1 MLKKSLLIGSLLG
14 IISTFS
20 LAASEK
26 IIRNSKVNQ
35 VTIFLNSARVE
46 RSSSIQLEGGRQ
58 LIVFGG
64 LSPYVDARSLT
75 VTGRGDFSILNSR
88 YELNYLSGIAE
99 IPELKKLE
107 DSLET
112 LQYQLELLL
121 NRKSVANEEQALL
134 LANKTIGGTNTGLN
148 SRELELV
155 ADIFRKRLT
164 KLKDDLLDLSQKEKK
179 QREKVQKIQSQINSY
194 RIKRDQP
201 SGSVLIEV
209 LAATSVKAAFEI
221 SYQVNNISWSPYYEI
236 RSNNDSEK
244 IAVVFKASVTQ
255 TTGEDWKDTKV
266 KLSTYN
272 PIQGNY
278 KPELYPW
285 YLRFAEPVTFYGLRL
300 KKSEAQSGVEE
311 LRRPD
316 LDSSGEK
323 NLEATSL
330 DQQILV
336 NDYNIFNT
344 YDIEIPY
351 DILSDGKEYLLQ
363 IRQAMLT
370 SAQKYF
376 SVPKME
382 TDVFVVA
389 NITGWQELNMLPGR
403 AAVYYDGAYT
413 GETFINPAVTN
424 DTLQV
429 ALGRDKRIAVKREQ
443 IRELTSNQ
451 FLGSNRLR
459 TLTFD
464 LVIKNNKSRPIS
476 LDIEDQLP
484 VSQNKDIEVRIIETS
499 GADLNKESGKLT
511 WKLELQP
518 GEQTKKRI
526 SFSVKYPKDKQ
537 IAGL

>member
-1 MLKKSLLIGSLLG
+1 
-14 IISTFS
+14 
-20 LAASEK
+20 
-26 IIRNSKVNQ
+26 
-35 VTIFLNSARVE
+35 
-46 RSSSIQLEGGRQ
+46 
-58 LIVFGG
+58 
-64 LSPYVDARSLT
+64 
-75 VTGRGDFSILNSR
+75 
-88 YELNYLSGIAE
+88 
-99 IPELKKLE
+99 
-107 DSLET
+107 
-112 LQYQLELLL
+112 
-121 NRKSVANEEQALL
+121 
-134 LANKTIGGTNTGLN
+134 
-148 SRELELV
+148 
-155 ADIFRKRLT
+155 
-164 KLKDDLLDLSQKEKK
+164 
-179 QREKVQKIQSQINSY
+179 
-194 RIKRDQP
+194 
-201 SGSVLIEV
+201 
-209 LAATSVKAAFEI
+209 
-221 SYQVNNISWSPYYEI
+221 
-236 RSNNDSEK
+236 
-244 IAVVFKASVTQ
+244 
-255 TTGEDWKDTKV
+255 
-266 KLSTYN
+266 
-272 PIQGNY
+272 
-278 KPELYPW
+278 
-285 YLRFAEPVTFYGLRL
+285 
-300 KKSEAQSGVEE
+300 SGVEE